1 MWESGWSRRRK
12 TRWRDRLLKR
22 GRGERKKH
30 LNLERLLTLIF
41 RPSEVPEE
49 TVEEAN
55 LEVRPGTIPHG
66 YEVGSFMIKVYDKS
80 LPLISRFDKK
90 KARVASATLSICSLD
105 LPGRRSNVLTRRS
118 LTLFLQVH
126 CKGPER
132 SSLLLRGEWERVLL
146 ESSQCGPFHPSEI
159 TRFC

>member
-30 LNLERLLTLIF
+30 LNLELLLRLIF

-66 YEVGSFMIKVYDKS
+66 YEVGSFVIKVHGKS

-90 KARVASATLSICSLD
+90 KARVASAILSTCSLD
-105 LPGRRSNVLTRRS
+105 LPGRRSNV
-118 LTLFLQVH
+118 
-126 CKGPER
+126 
-132 SSLLLRGEWERVLL
+132 
-146 ESSQCGPFHPSEI
+146 
-159 TRFC
+159 